1 MKKSLFTLFLLT
13 PLISSAQDLDKAFLE
28 SLPKSVQADIEKQS
42 KDSADNESPV
52 YRSIESQTEL
62 EKQI

>member
-42 KDSADNESPV
+42 KDSADNETLC
-52 YRSIESQTEL
+52 IEAL
-62 EKQI
+62 NHKQSLKNKI